1 MPGKFITLE
10 GGEGAGKTT
19 NCDFIKQQL
28 EASGVDVVLARE
40 PGGTPMAEKI
50 RDLLLDHHDEA
61 VAPDTELLLMFAS
74 RAQHLAEVIKPAI
87 AAGKWVLCSRFTDSS
102 YAYQGGG
109 RGLDK
114 SKIAALEQLVHGDFQ
129 PDLTFYFD
137 LPVELGMERAR
148 ARGELDRIEVESMAF
163 FERVRTAYLERAA
176 SSDRYATI
184 DASQS
189 LEGVQT
195 QIQSALGHLFTT
207 C

>member
-19 NCDFIKQQL
+19 SCDFIQAEL
-28 EASGVDVVLARE
+28 EAQGVEVVLARE

-50 RDLLLDHHDEA
+50 RDLLLEHHDEV

-87 AAGKWVLCSRFTDSS
+87 AEGKWVLCSRFTDSS

-114 SKIAALEQLVHGDFQ
+114 LKIAALEQLVHGDFQ

-137 LPVELGMERAR
+137 LSVEIGLERAR
-148 ARGELDRIEVESMAF
+148 ARGKLDRIESEEMAF
-163 FERVRTAYLERAA
+163 FERVRSAYIERTQ
-176 SSDRYATI
+176 SSGRYALI

-189 LEGVQT
+189 IDNVQL
-195 QIQSALGHLFTT
+195 QIKSKLGQLFTT